1 MISSPNISQ
10 NACGHD
16 MCCHGIPRSSVFDYS
31 GSVKCPGRCS
41 CSCSCS
47 CCLRKQT
54 NVLVPAE
61 HLSALRQLMFLGSG
75 FGLFFTAVCG
85 LTILY
90 PHKLSRAWW
99 KKICLS
105 VQKQSRMNNTFERNS
120 TCWITLLYLYL
131 FHTTDI
137 SLPGIT
143 FLCHK
148 IIILHFLCT
157 FPKVSKMC
165 HALFLSTMFRKKK
178 MA

>member
-10 NACGHD
+10 NAYGHD
-16 MCCHGIPRSSVFDYS
+16 MCCHGIPRSSVLDFS
-31 GSVKCPGRCS
+31 GSVKCPGR

-99 KKICLS
+99 KK
-105 VQKQSRMNNTFERNS
+105 NNVCQYKNNQGWTIRLKETAPAELRYS
-120 TCWITLLYLYL
+120 TCTCFIRHI
-131 FHTTDI
+131 FRFQA
-137 SLPGIT
+137 S
-143 FLCHK
+143 
-148 IIILHFLCT
+148 HFFVIKL
-157 FPKVSKMC
+157 
-165 HALFLSTMFRKKK
+165 
-178 MA
+178 

>member
-1 MISSPNISQ
+1 MLSWDPKKF
-10 NACGHD
+10 
-16 MCCHGIPRSSVFDYS
+16 GIWLLGKREMSWPLFLFLFLLPKKTNKCL
-31 GSVKCPGRCS
+31 GSCR
-41 CSCSCS
+41 
-47 CCLRKQT
+47 
-54 NVLVPAE
+54 VPA
-61 HLSALRQLMFLGSG
+61 SALRQLMFLGSG
-75 FGLFFTAVCG
+75 FGLFIAAVCG

-131 FHTTDI
+131 FHTTVWH

>member
-31 GSVKCPGRCS
+31 GSVKCPGR

-99 KKICLS
+99 KKN
-105 VQKQSRMNNTFERNS
+105 M
-120 TCWITLLYLYL
+120 
-131 FHTTDI
+131 
-137 SLPGIT
+137 
-143 FLCHK
+143 
-148 IIILHFLCT
+148 
-157 FPKVSKMC
+157 
-165 HALFLSTMFRKKK
+165 FLSTKTIKDEQYVWKKQHLLNY
-178 MA
+178 ATLLVPVSYDRYFASRHHISLS